1 MMIERVGIITIFDL
15 NNYGNRLQSYAVNYV
30 LKSLNKEP
38 ENIVNLNKGII
49 RVYLKI
55 NLSFLFIGT
64 KKEEAKRGQIF
75 SKFTKM
81 YGNTSYRYTK
91 SRYDFVICG
100 SDQIWNPSWA
110 GTPEMFGNF
119 ADKSKRIAYAASF
132 GVSEIPKE
140 KKEYYKKYLSE
151 MKAIS
156 VREEAGARI
165 VKELTGRDAEVL
177 VDPTLMLDKNEWRK
191 ISKKPRFYDNKKY
204 ILTYFLGSVDK
215 KYRQYIDNIA
225 KTKEYEIINLEEE
238 NPNEYWNSTGP
249 AEFIWLIEHREVTFT
264 DSFHG
269 SVFSVLMNVPFIV
282 FERNDNQAS
291 MSSRIDTLL
300 KTLQI
305 PDRRFNNQ
313 TIEQVMNKDYT
324 HIPAILE
331 RERNKAIKFLKDAM
345 EIE

>member
-1 MMIERVGIITIFDL
+1 MKKVGIVTIYDL
-15 NNYGNRLQSYAVNYV
+15 NNYGNRMQNYAVKYV
-30 LKSLNKEP
+30 IRSLYHRKVKEFSMIRHFLTLKLY
-38 ENIVNLNKGII
+38 II
-49 RVYLKI
+49 MKNNPI
-55 NLSFLFIGT
+55 
-64 KKEEAKRGQIF
+64 KRLIKFYFF
-75 SKFTKM
+75 SK
-81 YGNTSYRYTK
+81 R
-91 SRYDFVICG
+91 SRDIEYICDYNDDKYDFIICG
-100 SDQIWNPSWA
+100 SDQIWNPSWTKA
-110 GTPEMFGNF
+110 GTPEMFGAF

-165 VKELTGRDAEVL
+165 VKELTGRNAEVL

-191 ISKKPRFYDNKKY
+191 VSKKPRFYDNKKY
-204 ILTYFLGSVDK
+204 ILTYFLGTVDK
-215 KYRQYIDNIA
+215 KYRQYIKNIA
-225 KTKEYEIINLEEE
+225 KTKEYEIINLEGERQ
-238 NPNEYWNSTGP
+238 NQYWYSTGP
-249 AEFIWLIEHREVTFT
+249 AEFIWLIEHCEVMFT

-331 RERNKAIKFLKDAM
+331 IERNKAIKFLKDAM
-345 EIE
+345 DIE